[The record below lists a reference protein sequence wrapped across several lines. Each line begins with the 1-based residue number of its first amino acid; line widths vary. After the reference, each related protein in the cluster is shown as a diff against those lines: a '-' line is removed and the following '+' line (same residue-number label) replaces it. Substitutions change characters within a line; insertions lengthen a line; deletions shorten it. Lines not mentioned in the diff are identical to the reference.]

1 MQNRTAEKYGHILI
15 IKVLFKRFYMWI
27 ALIVLN
33 NIKINPV
40 NCSILFKLWK
50 KKRIHDKQ
58 FSKIRLLSLFFL
70 LQYTLEIVIKKI

>member
-50 KKRIHDKQ
+50 KKEFTTNSSRRFGFFH
-58 FSKIRLLSLFFL
+58 FFL